1 MKEKNF
7 ILEYAKPRFATFVKY
22 GKIELTPPSPA
33 EIPAAFAQASGIVKS
48 AMTFKWTQLTVKVK
62 KAARHLF
69 GFATKILE
77 FSSILILHYLFFLCI

>member
-1 MKEKNF
+1 MKEKIF

-62 KAARHLF
+62 KAFVPVQNDVFKVLGA
-69 GFATKILE
+69 IID
-77 FSSILILHYLFFLCI
+77 SS